1 MVTQKLPEK
10 KVTGSKPDPVVVT
23 RFIRFGG
30 GSVHNNGEEY
40 SRG

>member
-10 KVTGSKPDPVVVT
+10 KVTGSKPNPVVVT
-23 RFIRFGG
+23 RMIRFGG
-30 GSVHNNGEEY
+30 GSVQTGIKK